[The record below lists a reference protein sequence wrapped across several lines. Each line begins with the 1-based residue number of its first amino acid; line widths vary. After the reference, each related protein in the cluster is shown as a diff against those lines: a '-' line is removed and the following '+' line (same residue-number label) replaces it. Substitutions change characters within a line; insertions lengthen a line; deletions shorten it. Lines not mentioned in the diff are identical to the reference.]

1 MATPIPD
8 RKALVANG
16 IFTNAQ
22 HTVPVPEIN
31 LPLTQSYHPTSFAER
46 GVAIPVTT
54 PALLGARMRP
64 AQRTGTE
71 FIIPNPSGGR
81 GVYILDWGG
90 VRQFCRPT
98 VHDTMLHQRVG
109 HLPMM
114 TPAGVRQVAREIA
127 AEGLAGRD
135 ARRAAEAAAQADS
148 KRVLL
153 ANFLLLMT
161 LVEQVEP
168 TGMVVEETMQRTP
181 ELELRARQALRQ
193 VSPRISV
200 DPTTVAANLEILAGL
215 FARGGLAP
223 WGPSPR
229 LIRLL
234 ARMRQ
239 LRDRLIK
246 ETGPTLEGSR
256 GGLAG
261 SLITSIATFIR
272 CAESLIAKAHGRLS
286 DVVGLLGAWHANPGD
301 IQLTITR
308 PDWLLDGW
316 DQICLLAEDGAD
328 VHDSHAIVREVTQL
342 VPLLPK
348 EAMDW
353 LGDGLTQ
360 DALEPSQR
368 ATEQGM
374 FRRQGGASFGLV
386 ARNEKLRAMGV

>member
-1 MATPIPD
+1 
-8 RKALVANG
+8 VS
-16 IFTNAQ
+16 
-22 HTVPVPEIN
+22 EIN
-31 LPLTQSYHPTSFAER
+31 LPLTQSYHPSSFAER
-46 GVAIPVTT
+46 GVAVPVTT

-109 HLPMM
+109 RLPMM

-135 ARRAAEAAAQADS
+135 ARRAAEGAMQSDS
-148 KRVLL
+148 KRCLL

-168 TGMVVEETMQRTP
+168 TGMVVEETMPRTP
-181 ELELRARQALRQ
+181 ELELRAKQAIKQIAPR
-193 VSPRISV
+193 VSA
-200 DPTTVAANLEILAGL
+200 DPNTIATDLEVLAGL
-215 FARGGLAP
+215 FAQGGLDP
-223 WGPSPR
+223 WGRSPR

-234 ARMRQ
+234 ARMREF
-239 LRDRLIK
+239 RDRLIK
-246 ETGPTLEGSR
+246 ESGPTLDGPR

-272 CAESLIAKAHGRLS
+272 CGESLIAKAHGRLS

-301 IQLTITR
+301 IKIAITR

-316 DQICLLAEDGAD
+316 DQICLLAEDASD
-328 VHDSHAIVREVTQL
+328 TQDSHMIVQEVAQL

-368 ATEQGM
+368 GTEPAA
-374 FRRQGGASFGLV
+374 FRRQSPQVVSARCARRVAGPGA
-386 ARNEKLRAMGV
+386 

>member
-1 MATPIPD
+1 MSA
-8 RKALVANG
+8 
-16 IFTNAQ
+16 
-22 HTVPVPEIN
+22 IN

-46 GVAIPVTT
+46 GVAVPVTT

-98 VHDTMLHQRVG
+98 VHDTLLHQRVG
-109 HLPMM
+109 RLPMM
-114 TPAGVRQVAREIA
+114 TPASVRQVARDIA

-135 ARRAAEAAAQADS
+135 ARRAAEMAAQADT

-168 TGMVVEETMQRTP
+168 TGMVIEEAMPRTA
-181 ELELRARQALRQ
+181 ELELRAKHAIRQIA
-193 VSPRISV
+193 PRV
-200 DPTTVAANLEILAGL
+200 RTDPATIVADLEALAGL
-215 FARGGLAP
+215 FARGGLDP
-223 WGPSPR
+223 WGRSPR

-234 ARMRQ
+234 ARMREF
-239 LRDRLIK
+239 RDRLIRDA
-246 ETGPTLEGSR
+246 GPTLDGSG

-261 SLITSIATFIR
+261 SLIGSVATFIR
-272 CAESLIAKAHGRLS
+272 SADSLIAKAHGHLS
-286 DVVGLLGAWHANPGD
+286 DVVGLLGDWRTNPGG
-301 IQLTITR
+301 IQIAITR

-316 DQICLLAEDGAD
+316 EQICLLAELASDAQ
-328 VHDSHAIVREVTQL
+328 DSQAIAREVAQL

-353 LGDGLTQ
+353 LGDSLSQ

-368 ATEQGM
+368 ATEQRS
-374 FRRQGGASFGLV
+374 FARQTGASFGLV
-386 ARNEKLRAMGV
+386 ARNEKLRAMSA

>member
-1 MATPIPD
+1 MS
-8 RKALVANG
+8 
-16 IFTNAQ
+16 
-22 HTVPVPEIN
+22 EIN
-31 LPLTQSYHPTSFAER
+31 LPLTQSYHPTSFVER
-46 GVAIPVTT
+46 GVAVPVTT

-98 VHDTMLHQRVG
+98 VHDTLLHQRVG
-109 HLPMM
+109 RLPMM
-114 TPAGVRQVAREIA
+114 TPPSVRQVARDIA

-135 ARRAAEAAAQADS
+135 ARRAAEMAAQADT

-168 TGMVVEETMQRTP
+168 TGMVIDEAMSRTP
-181 ELELRARQALRQ
+181 ELELRAKHAIRRIA
-193 VSPRISV
+193 PRV
-200 DPTTVAANLEILAGL
+200 RADPATIAADLETLAGL
-215 FARGGLAP
+215 FARGGLDP
-223 WGPSPR
+223 WGRSPR

-234 ARMRQ
+234 ARMKEF
-239 LRDRLIK
+239 RDRLIRDA
-246 ETGPTLEGSR
+246 GPTLDGSG

-261 SLITSIATFIR
+261 SLIGSIATFIR
-272 CAESLIAKAHGRLS
+272 SAESLIAKAHGRLS
-286 DVVGLLGAWHANPGD
+286 DVVGLLGDWHTNPGS
-301 IQLTITR
+301 IQIAISR

-316 DQICLLAEDGAD
+316 EPICLLAEVAS
-328 VHDSHAIVREVTQL
+328 DSKDSQAIVREVAQL
-342 VPLLPK
+342 VPTLPK

-353 LGDGLTQ
+353 VGDALSQ

-368 ATEQGM
+368 STEQRA
-374 FRRQGGASFGLV
+374 FARQSGVSFGLV
-386 ARNEKLRAMGV
+386 ARNEKLRAMSA